1 MSIEQENDQAPET
14 LRTRIRNLKTL
25 WNEISRP
32 ITLPVSIVLWIL
44 AFHKY
49 LVGMGNISYP
59 VLGLGTAAALTLLM
73 SAGSPRLFALRIIG
87 FCIDVGLLAVV
98 TVVGL
103 NVYRTRYGAPS
114 EMIITLVVWVWFF
127 YFVFFDWHLSGTVG
141 KRLFGLKLVSRRNK
155 LTVLRSFIRTFLST
169 AAPVIVAARLG
180 NALIVLGSR
189 NSFLAGFGLR
199 EAILLVNPISIL
211 VLGGHQGVVDRITKT
226 EIVYEHR
233 KGDVKHQPVS
243 LRNWALVCLVPLVF
257 GLALSTIAYI
267 GVGGSSFSWDN
278 KLTPISIPPKPSG
291 NGMIAVWSWQDPET
305 NSALWA
311 TLPLGIRNPADV
323 IESINIQT
331 LSRNP
336 FKGEDTNVFLYP
348 EDIRTL
354 QQVEGLPVLRISL
367 APLTSPA
374 VYGVI
379 VQNLAGYEAQSIAPN
394 QRRLTVIKFQH
405 VDDYGFFAVREVQYT
420 LLGVQRT
427 DSSVIWNFT
436 DLKPRGEIG
445 IQVGLDSGQLALL
458 GDGAT
463 RELAKDQIAF

>member
-14 LRTRIRNLKTL
+14 LRSRIGNLKTL

-49 LVGMGNISYP
+49 LVGMGKISYP
-59 VLGLGTAAALTLLM
+59 VLGLGAAAALTLLM
-73 SAGSPRLFALRIIG
+73 SGGSPRLFALRIIG
-87 FCIDVGLLAVV
+87 ICIDVGLLAVI
-98 TVVGL
+98 TLVGL
-103 NVYRTRYGAPS
+103 TVYRTYYGAPN

-127 YFVFFDWHLSGTVG
+127 YFVFFDWHLSGTLG

-155 LTVLRSFIRTFLST
+155 LSVLRGFIRTFLST
-169 AAPVIVAARLG
+169 AAPVIVATRLG
-180 NALIVLGSR
+180 NALMVLGSR

-233 KGDVKHQPVS
+233 KGDLKHQPVS
-243 LRNWALVCLVPLVF
+243 LRNWVLVCLVPLVF
-257 GLALSTIAYI
+257 GLALGTIAYI
-267 GVGGSSFSWDN
+267 GVGGSSFSWD
-278 KLTPISIPPKPSG
+278 KLTPVSVPPKPSG
-291 NGMIAVWSWQDPET
+291 KDMTAVWSWRDPET
-305 NSALWA
+305 SSALWA
-311 TLPLGIRNPADV
+311 TLPLGIRNPSDV
-323 IESINIQT
+323 IESINIET
-331 LSRNP
+331 LSQNP
-336 FKGEDTNVFLYP
+336 FKGEDTNVFLHP

-354 QQVEGLPVLRISL
+354 RQVEGLPVLRISL

-379 VQNLAGYEAQSIAPN
+379 VRNLSGYEAPGIAQN
-394 QRRLTVIKFQH
+394 QRRLTVVEFQH
-405 VDDYGFFAVREVQYT
+405 VDDYGFFQVREIQYT

-436 DLKPRGEIG
+436 DLKPQGELG
-445 IQVGLDSGQLALL
+445 IQVSLDLGQLALL

-463 RELAKDQIAF
+463 RELLKDQSFF